1 MQQTLSQVAVMFS
14 SNPLYA
20 SKLLAAAVLAT
31 GMIAL
36 SGNIAFAANEKE
48 ATDPAYKNA
57 VALYQKADYAGAQT
71 EFEKLTN
78 SKTVGETSKYYR
90 ALCLQNQ
97 KQYGPAKTQ
106 YMALYKSS
114 TDKEVRYKAWEALRA
129 LPGLMGS
136 KPVSTKVASAAKSA
150 SKEGPGSDVWI
161 TPKEGY
167 GRSGP
172 AASSEVNVT
181 IIPTSCGRRHR

>member
-1 MQQTLSQVAVMFS
+1 MNFS
-14 SNPLYA
+14 HHSFV
-20 SKLLAAAVLAT
+20 SKLLVAVVCAFGAASVSSDIGFA
-31 GMIAL
+31 
-36 SGNIAFAANEKE
+36 SNGNNAKE

-78 SKTVGETSKYYR
+78 SKEVGETSKYYR

-97 KQYGPAKTQ
+97 KQYGPAKNQ
-106 YMALYKSS
+106 YMALYKTS

-129 LPGLMGS
+129 LPNLMAP
-136 KPVSTKVASAAKSA
+136 KAVAATRVASTARSTP
-150 SKEGPGSDVWI
+150 SEGPGSDVWI

-181 IIPTSCGRRHR
+181 IIPTACGRRRR

>member
-1 MQQTLSQVAVMFS
+1 MHFS
-14 SNPLYA
+14 NRPFI
-20 SKLLAAAVLAT
+20 SKLLVAAVCAAGAGLLAT
-31 GMIAL
+31 DMSYA
-36 SGNIAFAANEKE
+36 SNNGNAKE

-57 VALYQKADYAGAQT
+57 VALYQKLDYAGAQT

-78 SKTVGETSKYYR
+78 SKDVGESSKYYR

-97 KQYGPAKTQ
+97 KQYGPARTQ

-129 LPGLMGS
+129 LPSLMAP
-136 KPVSTKVASAAKSA
+136 KAVATRVASTAKSTPA
-150 SKEGPGSDVWI
+150 EGPGADVWI

-181 IIPTSCGRRHR
+181 IIPTACGRRRR